1 MNRPVWAAAVAAL
14 MTVGL
19 AACSQPAP
27 ASTATAQ
34 AQPDR
39 PLVVANLPGTDLPV
53 MQRVAG
59 GWVQTAPTEGDRVA
73 ERALIDADRS
83 GMPDEQDVDNDGD
96 VDQYAAAD
104 VWVSES
110 ALDAPE
116 SFRFVLAPNG
126 TDVWVLTPAQYDA
139 HPDLARIAGF
149 LQ

>member
-1 MNRPVWAAAVAAL
+1 MTFAAVAAL
-14 MTVGL
+14 ITL
-19 AACSQPAP
+19 TACGEAQP
-27 ASTATAQ
+27 SATAHNLPPVG
-34 AQPDR
+34 ASGDR
-39 PLVVANLPGTDLPV
+39 LLVVANLPGTDLPV
-53 MQRVAG
+53 MQQVAD

-126 TDVWVLTPAQYDA
+126 TDVWALTPAQYAA
-139 HPDLARIAGF
+139 HPDLARVAGF